1 MAISNARIT
10 TASPTAVYTSSG
22 NNAITTIIICNTAAG
37 SLTSESADSAQ
48 VNLYLVPSTQPAN
61 DTTAIVKGLIIPAG
75 ETVFFSDEKAI
86 LSNGDAV
93 HVQAQL
99 NGSAALTV
107 TVSTLAV

>member
-10 TASPTAVYTSSG
+10 TGSPTSVYISSG
-22 NNAITTIIICNTAAG
+22 TNAITTIIVCNTAAG
-37 SLTSESADSAQ
+37 NLTSESTDSAQ
-48 VNLYLVPSTQPAN
+48 VTLFLVPDTQLVN

-75 ETVFFSDEKAI
+75 ETVFFSDEKII
-86 LSNGDAV
+86 LSNGDSV

-99 NGSAALTV
+99 NGLAALTV